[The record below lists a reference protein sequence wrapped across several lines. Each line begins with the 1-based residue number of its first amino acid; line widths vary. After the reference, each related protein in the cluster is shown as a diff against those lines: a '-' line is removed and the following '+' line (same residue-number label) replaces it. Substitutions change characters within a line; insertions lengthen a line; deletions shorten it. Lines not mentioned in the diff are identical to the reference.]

1 MKKVHAT
8 TAAVVTAWSFLL
20 GACGTAPKTALTPVD
35 ACKEALTQRVSANST
50 GFQINNAVTE
60 NDGTIRVYYQTT
72 TEYQGHTISAERE
85 LAECKNGAL
94 TLTSQEAKDS
104 SGTY

>member
-1 MKKVHAT
+1 MKKVLI
-8 TAAVVTAWSFLL
+8 TAAALL
-20 GACGTAPKTALTPVD
+20 AAGTYLLNHYGTAPKTALSPED
-35 ACKEALTQRVSANST
+35 ACKEALTHRVSADST

-72 TEYQGHTISAERE
+72 TEYLGRTINTERE

-94 TLTSQEAKDS
+94 TLTSQAAKES
-104 SGTY
+104 SATY